1 MDEVNSR
8 MAVGENEREYFDF
21 LKDFERAEDGLAKSI
36 AKSTAE
42 MQKKQAAI
50 AEQKRVLDFFENSG
64 NMRGLALE
72 QHAEILKNSLQD
84 EEAQNMVD
92 KLLQERKNLQQ
103 ITDERI
109 AAETM
114 VAVEAGRL
122 QQNLHDSQM
131 AMIAAQKEEY
141 TALIEKINQAI
152 AAARALQ
159 AMRGGGGRGFAT
171 GGYTGDGGMF
181 EPAGIVH
188 KGEYVIPQS
197 VMSRLSS
204 SMPSVLP
211 MLENMRTGQNI
222 GNVTHSTTNRSVNI
236 TGPINIRDGIDFQ
249 ALLEKAKWKL

>member
-1 MDEVNSR
+1 MSVSTE
-8 MAVGENEREYFDF
+8 EREYYDF
-21 LKDFERAEDGLAKSI
+21 IVDFEKAEDKFADAVK
-36 AKSTAE
+36 KSTEE
-42 MQKKQAAI
+42 MEKKRAAI
-50 AEQKRVLDFFENSG
+50 AKQQRVLAFFENAG
-64 NMRGLALE
+64 DMRGIALE

-114 VAVEAGRL
+114 VALEAGRL

-131 AMIAAQKEEY
+131 AMVQAQKEEY

-152 AAARALQ
+152 AAARTLQ
-159 AMRGGGGRGFAT
+159 ATGGGRGFAM

-197 VMSRLSS
+197 VMARLSS
-204 SMPSVLP
+204 AMPSVLP

-236 TGPINIRDGIDFQ
+236 NGPINIRDGIDFQ
-249 ALLEKAKWKL
+249 ALLERAKWKL